1 MVSDSGNGGNS
12 SDQPKTR
19 LIWAIIP
26 ATLVCT
32 IIIGLG
38 FLKAAEYEW
47 QADKQIADYAEYTKS
62 KKANGC
68 VHAARADKIVCLNAA
83 SDAYRE
89 YRYNQ
94 RDLVAQKTSALWAFI
109 MGAAAVIGMALS
121 AVGVWLVRETF
132 IATVGT
138 NKITQKQLDDA
149 RLMARPIMDIAVR
162 LATTPESWPPYS
174 HYLRMSI
181 RITNRGNTE
190 ARDVSIVN
198 ATVKLTKRS
207 KAISF
212 YDTALAKGRDIY
224 GNGASATVEL
234 DPRKRVFLKDITF
247 AKGKTAI
254 IALEYSYQDSF
265 GNKVT
270 LSEQLEGAWVMDDSS
285 ATCAAAQKIPKN

>member
-1 MVSDSGNGGNS
+1 MVSDSSNGGDRS
-12 SDQPKTR
+12 SLSKTG

-38 FLKAAEYEW
+38 SLKAAEYEW
-47 QADKQIADYAEYTKS
+47 QANKQIADYAEYTKS

-83 SDAYRE
+83 SDASRE

-132 IATVGT
+132 IATVDT

-162 LATTPESWPPYS
+162 LATTPESWPPFN
-174 HYLRMSI
+174 HYLKMTI
-181 RITNRGNTE
+181 WITNRGNTE

-198 ATVKLTKRS
+198 ATVKFTKRH
-207 KAISF
+207 KAKSF
-212 YDTALAKGRDIY
+212 YDTVEAKGRDIY
-224 GNGASATVEL
+224 GNGGFATVALE
-234 DPRKRVFLKDITF
+234 PSERVFLKDIMF

-254 IALEYSYQDSF
+254 IALKYSYRDAF